1 MSHAHIAHNC
11 LVGDHTIVC
20 SGALVAGHVVLE
32 DQAFVSGNCVV
43 HQHVRVGR
51 LAILRGLSRTSR
63 DVPPFAIMDGT
74 HTVRGVNR
82 IGLRRAGLDATRIRA
97 LRDRLPYAVPYPAE
111 PARGHGAGGGLAAVA
126 GRRRGPGIHPGVE
139 ARRRDGAAGGRLV
152 GRRRRR
158 LIGRASPKSAFS
170 PQIGFVFGHPA
181 GTTRGTMTV
190 SRWSR
195 RSVFRTAALLVA
207 TLSTTPALSA
217 TSLISV
223 DLGGAAAGGAGL
235 NRNPGSPADI
245 SPDGRFVLFTSTA
258 ADLVS
263 GVSDTNSAADLFVRD
278 RVAGTTAIVSVSAG
292 KQALGASALGGL
304 AFSPDSKRLVF
315 RTQANNVVAG
325 LTDSNNSP
333 DWFVRELLTGVTSC
347 VTVNAAGT
355 ATGNLTSFTQE
366 PPVFSPDGTRLA
378 FVSIAGNLVDGVT
391 DQGGRDIFVRNLE
404 SGVTSLVSVRT
415 DGAASGLSVDDPPQF
430 SPDGRFLAFLD
441 MSPSL
446 VAGVTDNNNFTDLF
460 VRDLQTSSTRLVTR
474 GAANQAVMF
483 SSEYVWTPDG
493 STIVFS
499 TSGTNV
505 VAGIADTNNGVDV
518 FAWDAG
524 NGRGPHA
531 EREPGRHRGW
541 QRTVPLLR
549 GQPGQPLR
557 GVRERQHRSDGS
569 LRWRRRQGR
578 PVRA

>member
-1 MSHAHIAHNC
+1 
-11 LVGDHTIVC
+11 
-20 SGALVAGHVVLE
+20 
-32 DQAFVSGNCVV
+32 
-43 HQHVRVGR
+43 
-51 LAILRGLSRTSR
+51 
-63 DVPPFAIMDGT
+63 
-74 HTVRGVNR
+74 
-82 IGLRRAGLDATRIRA
+82 
-97 LRDRLPYAVPYPAE
+97 
-111 PARGHGAGGGLAAVA
+111 
-126 GRRRGPGIHPGVE
+126 
-139 ARRRDGAAGGRLV
+139 
-152 GRRRRR
+152 
-158 LIGRASPKSAFS
+158 
-170 PQIGFVFGHPA
+170 
-181 GTTRGTMTV
+181 MTV

-378 FVSIAGNLVDGVT
+378 FVSLAGDLVDGVT
-391 DQGGRDIFVRNLE
+391 DPGGRDIFVRNLE

-446 VAGVTDNNNFTDLF
+446 VAGVTDNNSFTDLF

-505 VAGIADTNNGVDV
+505 VAGIADTNSGVDV
-518 FAWDAG
+518 FAWDLATDGMRMLSVNQAGTAAG
-524 NGRGPHA
+524 NAPSRYSGS
-531 EREPGRHRGW
+531 
-541 QRTVPLLR
+541 
-549 GQPGQPLR
+549 QPGQPLR
-557 GVRERQHRSDGS
+557 GVRERQHRSDAGV
-569 LRWRRRQGR
+569 RGRGRQGR
-578 PVRA
+578 PLRARSADRHDGVRGPQRVVQRRVRVGHVQPRPRPPALRDACGGCRVPGSPTPMAPPTCSPTTCSPAPRPS